1 VSSVENFFRKKK
13 GWSLIKD
20 QIFDY
25 YLTPYIAKIL
35 TTRKPLII
43 IDCFAGKGKFD
54 DQAIGSPLII
64 AQHIERILSDEGRLN
79 RNISAIFIESKYY
92 KELEDNLSGYRN
104 CSVWAGTF
112 EDNLSKVLEMNSSNN
127 VFVYVDPYG
136 IKSLD
141 FKRFISIKEKNFNTL
156 EMLVNFNSFGFL
168 REGCRLL
175 KCDRLLG
182 NLIAD
187 SDYEIDEAN
196 NISKMDRI
204 ANGNY
209 WQQIIE
215 DFQDRKI
222 NMTQAEE
229 RFSKKYI
236 KQIESLFKY
245 VVTIP
250 IKQKTHHLPK
260 YRLIFGT
267 DSPDGLIL
275 MADNMHKKWKQIVEN
290 ERAGQAVLFD
300 YDYPDP
306 TIVGEIDLEHE
317 ILTILNSTK
326 SELLLKGLLVRLIQ
340 KYGIAFSE
348 RHYINTVISMQKKDL
363 IQIRRDPEKTP
374 TGRLS
379 RSMNYNDIQIWVSI

>member
-1 VSSVENFFRKKK
+1 MSSVENFFQKKK
-13 GWSLIKD
+13 GWSIIKD

-25 YLTPYIAKIL
+25 YLMPYIAKIL
-35 TTRKPLII
+35 TTRKPLVI
-43 IDCFAGKGKFD
+43 IDCFAGKGRFD
-54 DQAIGSPLII
+54 DQSIGSPIII
-64 AQHIERILSDEGRLN
+64 AQHIERILSDERRLN
-79 RNISAIFIESKYY
+79 RNISAVFIESKYY
-92 KELEDNLSGYRN
+92 KELEFNLKGYRN

-112 EDNLSKVLEMNSSNN
+112 EDNLSKVLEMSSSNN

-141 FKRFISIKEKNFNTL
+141 FKRFVSIKKKNFNTL
-156 EMLVNFNSFGFL
+156 EMLVNFNSIGFL
-168 REGCRLL
+168 REGFRLL
-175 KCDRLLG
+175 KCEHLLD

-196 NISKMDRI
+196 SISKMDRI
-204 ANGNY
+204 ANGDY
-209 WQQIIE
+209 WQQIIK
-215 DFQDRKI
+215 DVLDRKI
-222 NMTQAEE
+222 TMMQAEE
-229 RFSKKYI
+229 RFSREYL

-245 VVTIP
+245 VVNIP
-250 IKQKTHHLPK
+250 IKQKTRHLPK

-306 TIVGEIDLEHE
+306 TIDGEIDLEHE
-317 ILTILNSTK
+317 VLTILNSTK
-326 SELLLKGLLVRLIQ
+326 REVLLQGLLVRLVQ

-348 RHYINTVISMQKKDL
+348 RHYINTVGGMEKKNL
-363 IQIRRDPEKTP
+363 IKIRRDPEKTP
-374 TGRLS
+374 TGKVS
-379 RSMNYNDIQIWVSI
+379 RSMNYNHIKIWVSI